1 LIFDTLKER
10 LEAGKF
16 DTYQDNI
23 DRLLEQG
30 HTPTDI
36 AGALATMLRESS
48 GREGELIAEDREP
61 EKPVRGAK
69 VRDARPPR
77 DDRDDRG
84 PKPKFERGP
93 IPQEQGMTR
102 MFLSLGKTHGV
113 MAKDIVGM
121 MYREAGLPDGSLGRI
136 TLFPRHTLVDV
147 PEQFAEQAI
156 RSTRNSKLK
165 GKPFRMDVDRG
176 PA

>member
-1 LIFDTLKER
+1 M
-10 LEAGKF
+10 EAVGGITAVDEVF
-16 DTYQDNI
+16 GAFIN
-23 DRLLEQG
+23 
-30 HTPTDI
+30 
-36 AGALATMLRESS
+36 GALATMLRESS
-48 GREGELIAEDREP
+48 GREGEFIAEDREP
-61 EKPVRGAK
+61 EKPERK
-69 VRDARPPR
+69 TKTRDARPQR

-93 IPQEQGMTR
+93 IPHEQGMTR
-102 MFLSLGKTHGV
+102 LFLSLGKTHGV

-147 PEQFAEQAI
+147 PEQFADQAL

-165 GKPFRMDVDRG
+165 GKTFRMDVDRG